1 MENQNIRI
9 TLNVSEEQ
17 MDTINHLFNHYGWN
31 YDEISRA
38 YNNGSASSSAENSQ
52 DRNDVACQTAP
63 QNLPLDDNDDNGYQ
77 EYNIP
82 QSPDEEE
89 CRFCL
94 CRSCITNEQN
104 RQFWWED
111 NNEAP
116 CRRNSA
122 LRKEKYKRFWTMMF
136 HRDAW
141 KDPRYQAEKLRALR
155 ADPRHRKYEWHRH
168 DIMPK
173 CVLSLVRQWFPNP
186 AGVPY
191 MGHLWE

>member
-38 YNNGSASSSAENSQ
+38 YSNGSASSSAENSK

-94 CRSCITNEQN
+94 CRPCITYEQN

-111 NNEAP
+111 NTEAP

-141 KDPRYQAEKLRALR
+141 KVPRYQAEKLRALR
-155 ADPRHRKYEWHRH
+155 ADPRHRKYEWHRR

-173 CVLSLVRQWFPNP
+173 CVLSHVRQWFPNP